1 MYYGQNKKLDES
13 IEDWIR
19 RNVGHCQSALVDL
32 LIRAG
37 FDGFGI
43 DDIQG
48 MYTNPSDWESAQV
61 YEYADDNGI
70 ELEHDPRK
78 MNRAELLSEVFGDD
92 DGHPDSADDALR
104 ERIAKSYLD
113 EWKDRIVDFSADN
126 PNEPLEWWVVD
137 SWLCEKLLEI
147 GEVVIDNDY
156 GCWWGRTCS
165 GQGISQD
172 GTFYRLFENMGWD
185 KEYAQ

>member
-1 MYYGQNKKLDES
+1 MHYGQNEKLDRAV
-13 IEDWIR
+13 EDWIHR
-19 RNVGHCQSALVDL
+19 HVGHCQSALVDA
-32 LIRAG
+32 LIQAD

-43 DDIQG
+43 GDIQG
-48 MYTNPSDWESAQV
+48 IYADTSECEVDQV
-61 YEYADDNGI
+61 YEYADNNGI

-78 MNRAELLSEVFGDD
+78 MSRAELLEEEYGDN
-92 DGHPDSADDALR
+92 DGHPDETDEDLR
-104 ERIAKSYLD
+104 ERIAESYLD

-156 GCWWGRTCS
+156 GYWWGRTCS
-165 GQGISQD
+165 GQGVSQD
-172 GTFYRLFENMGWD
+172 GTFYRLFEHMGWD
-185 KEYAQ
+185 KEYVQ